1 MEQQEEK
8 YSSKLEAAL
17 SEYADLKEQGAD
29 FEPAQLYAHRMALRP
44 EKSVF
49 ASNRIQFAYKEKYD
63 PQVMFDSQRDVA
75 ELLLENAENRTS
87 QRELEQ
93 KKQQKHKT
101 TQKQKHRHSEQEQ

>member
-1 MEQQEEK
+1 MQT
-8 YSSKLEAAL
+8 AL
-17 SEYADLKEQGAD
+17 RLKEQGAD

-49 ASNRIQFAYKEKYD
+49 ASNRIQFAYGEKYD
-63 PQVMFDSQRDVA
+63 PQVMFDSERDVA

-101 TQKQKHRHSEQEQ
+101 TQKQKNRHSEQEQ